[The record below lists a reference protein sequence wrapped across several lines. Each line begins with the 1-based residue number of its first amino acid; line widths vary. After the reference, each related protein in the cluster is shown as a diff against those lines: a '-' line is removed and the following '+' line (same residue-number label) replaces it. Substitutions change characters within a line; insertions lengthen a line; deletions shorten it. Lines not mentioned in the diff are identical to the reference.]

1 MAPKWNNEFELPD
14 GSYSVTAIK
23 DYIKFIAKKLETLS
37 ANPLINIYINRINYR
52 IVFKINGGYK
62 LELRT
67 PETMKLFSSTKK
79 LIGKTENGEAVL
91 K

>member
-1 MAPKWNNEFELPD
+1 MAPKWNNEFELRD
-14 GSYSVTAIK
+14 GSYSLTTIK
-23 DYIKFIAKKLETLS
+23 DYIKFITKKLETLS

-52 IVFKINGGYK
+52 IVFKINDGYK

-79 LIGKTENGEAVL
+79 LIGKIENGEAVL

>member
-1 MAPKWNNEFELPD
+1 MT
-14 GSYSVTAIK
+14 GIK

-52 IVFKINGGYK
+52 IVFKINDGYK
-62 LELRT
+62 LELQT

-79 LIGKTENGEAVL
+79 LIGKTENGGAVFKWL
-91 K
+91 N

>member
-52 IVFKINGGYK
+52 IAFKINGGYK

-67 PETMKLFSSTKK
+67 PET
-79 LIGKTENGEAVL
+79 
-91 K
+91 